1 MIERAYNA
9 KSRGG
14 LPVNLVTTRMGMFP
28 SRLEEWR
35 NARAF
40 IEDFC
45 RGAQIPKDSGL
56 KANLVIEELFLNTV
70 KHGHRGGS
78 EAPVWIT
85 LSASGGE
92 VSLIYEDRAPPFNPF
107 ALATREMLEALAETR
122 REGGLGVILAHG
134 LTASA
139 DYSYV
144 FGRNRIRLTLA

>member
-1 MIERAYNA
+1 
-9 KSRGG
+9 
-14 LPVNLVTTRMGMFP
+14 MGMFP
-28 SRLEEWR
+28 SRLDAWK

-45 RGAQIPKDSGL
+45 RTAQIPRDSGL
-56 KANLVIEELFLNTV
+56 RANLVIEELFLNTV

-92 VSLIYEDRAPPFNPF
+92 VSLTYEDRAPPFNPF
-107 ALATREMLEALAETR
+107 AAATREMLEALAETR

-139 DYSYV
+139 DYAYI
-144 FGRNRIRLTLA
+144 FGRNRIRITLA

>member
-1 MIERAYNA
+1 MNI
-9 KSRGG
+9 
-14 LPVNLVTTRMGMFP
+14 VTTRMGMFP
-28 SRLEEWR
+28 SRLEEWKK
-35 NARAF
+35 ARAF
-40 IEDFC
+40 IEEFC

-56 KANLVIEELFLNTV
+56 KANLVIEELFMNTV

-92 VSLIYEDRAPPFNPF
+92 ISLTYEDRAPPFNPF
-107 ALATREMLEALAETR
+107 AAATREMLEALAETR

-134 LTASA
+134 LTATA
-139 DYSYV
+139 DYSYI